1 TKTSARWLRGLLVS
15 RLGCNSALYARP
27 LPSIP
32 PIRVQSAVLAGG
44 ALGVV
49 SAEAKASPLILD
61 IDQSGTIDLISLHD
75 TRTYWDIDEDGF
87 AELSGWVQPQDGLL
101 AYDMNL
107 DGIVNDHSELFGSAT
122 VDGFTE
128 LRVL

>member
-1 TKTSARWLRGLLVS
+1 AGIDTVLENAGLPKPVLDGFGDYWSPGSDVT
-15 RLGCNSALYARP
+15 LPFTPAP

-61 IDQSGTIDLISLHD
+61 IDQSGTIDLISLND

-87 AELSGWVQPQDGLL
+87 AELS
-101 AYDMNL
+101 
-107 DGIVNDHSELFGSAT
+107 
-122 VDGFTE
+122 
-128 LRVL
+128 